1 MRLLILSF
9 LIGLA
14 AHAEVYTLSAG
25 GSAAVEDLLRKRG
38 VLSEGVEINGARGEM
53 EVLVLPQSLAE
64 TYAMIKRFLPDDT
77 RIRTNHVTV
86 KSGQDRLLF
95 VSMGE
100 RKKTVVYRLRTN
112 GTERAEPDWPDA
124 LPRPAGARVRQV
136 THLKDRKGLYAE
148 AKVAGPSASA
158 TRRYG
163 NTLESHG
170 WKPMG
175 GDPASGIFFYKKR
188 MVVIAAETM
197 ASGRDSVLGVYD
209 RHIKAPAP
217 ITATKKPKQR

>member
-1 MRLLILSF
+1 MRLITLIF

-14 AHAEVYTLSAG
+14 AHAEVYTLSSG

-38 VLSEGVEINGARGEM
+38 VLSESVEVNGARGDM
-53 EVLVLPQSLAE
+53 EVLVLPQSMAE
-64 TYAMIKRFLPDDT
+64 TYALIKRFLPDGT
-77 RIRTNHVTV
+77 VVRSNHLTV
-86 KSGQDRLLF
+86 KSGRDRLLF
-95 VSMGE
+95 VSMGD

-112 GTERAEPDWPDA
+112 GNERAEPDWPDD
-124 LPRPAGARVRQV
+124 LPRPDGARVRQV
-136 THLKDRKGLYAE
+136 TRLKDRKGLYAE
-148 AKVAGPSASA
+148 ARVGGPSASA

-163 NTLESHG
+163 NTLEAHG

-175 GDPASGIFFYKKR
+175 GDPASGIFFSGKR

-197 ASGRDSVLGVYD
+197 ENGRNSVLGVYD

-217 ITATKKPKQR
+217 ITATKAPKK